1 MLEMLLNLSLLLI
14 SISTIGFVYR
24 IVKGPT
30 TFDRAMALDAI
41 GINIIAVTAILSIML
56 RTTSFVEVIL
66 LIGIIAFVGTVAFG
80 KFLEKGAIIEYDR
93 DQ

>member
-30 TFDRAMALDAI
+30 TGDRAMALDAI

-80 KFLEKGAIIEYDR
+80 KFLEKGAITEYDR